1 MDTTEIQ
8 REAQALGDSKPLRYQ
23 FQAEHGGAFTWDYV
37 ESGPKVRRV
46 LIGQIANVEVEASIS
61 AHLA

>member
-8 REAQALGDSKPLRYQ
+8 REARALGDSKPLRYQ

-37 ESGPKVRRV
+37 ESGTKVWRV
-46 LIGQIANVEVEASIS
+46 PIGRIANVEVEASIP